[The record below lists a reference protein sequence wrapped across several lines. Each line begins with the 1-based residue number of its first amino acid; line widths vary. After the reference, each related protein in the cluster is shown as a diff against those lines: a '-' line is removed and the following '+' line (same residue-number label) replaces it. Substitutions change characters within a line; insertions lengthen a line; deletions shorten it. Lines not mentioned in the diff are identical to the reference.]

1 MGTERSRQAT
11 TGGRELQRPL
21 HMAAQAV
28 PTASPPLSKSERDA
42 SAPVRRLSMENGDRL
57 TRQEFERRYAT
68 RPDIKK
74 AELIEGVV
82 YMSAAVRLTSHGEP
96 HSLVIAWLVTY
107 CASTPGVRTADNA
120 TVRLDLDNEPQP
132 DVLLRIEPRAG
143 GQSRVSGDDYLE
155 GAPELVVEI
164 AASSVSYDLHDKLRV
179 YRRNGVRE
187 YVVWRVHDRQ
197 IDWFVLEDDEYRRL
211 VPDADGVLHS
221 TVCPGLR
228 LAVEALLAGNVAVV
242 LDELQRGVHSDEHTA
257 FVERLRAVS

>member
-1 MGTERSRQAT
+1 
-11 TGGRELQRPL
+11 
-21 HMAAQAV
+21 MAVQAV
-28 PTASPPLSKSERDA
+28 PAASPPLSPGESDA
-42 SAPVRRLSMENGDRL
+42 PGPVRRLSLENGDRL
-57 TRQEFERRYAT
+57 TRREFERRYAT

-82 YMSAAVRLTSHGEP
+82 YISAAVRLTSHGEP
-96 HSLVIAWLVTY
+96 HVAVIAWLGGYV
-107 CASTPGVRTADNA
+107 ASTPGVRAADNA

-143 GQSRVSGDDYLE
+143 GQSRVSDDDYLE

-197 IDWFVLEDDEYRRL
+197 IDWFVLEDDEYRHL
-211 VPDADGVLHS
+211 EPDAGGVLHS
-221 TVCPGLR
+221 TVFPGLR
-228 LAVEALLAGNVAVV
+228 LAAEALLAGDLATV
-242 LDELQRGVHSDEHTA
+242 LAELRRGLDTDEHTA
-257 FVERLRAVS
+257 FVTRLQAAS